1 MGTTQ
6 TALEQ
11 NAATAVV
18 FVLAIEG
25 HGVLYC
31 SDQSLTAA
39 VLTSWTAYDWTV
51 CRGGLEIPGEVT
63 SKFVPF
69 GKDASISP
77 EPLSF
82 RILDPLLAE
91 TMFATELATGELSR
105 LKFDSQP
112 DDTTIEAKDVSG
124 FAASGNAFLGIEQFS
139 YGSKTGADTLNV
151 NDRGIYSPFAGNV
164 DPILWGRRHQAT
176 ILADANVAARVV
188 SFAYEP
194 PRESLPTRMAT
205 WGSGRSVPA
214 NEVMEFFWAVGLH
227 KDDLGTTIEHHQQGS
242 LPDIYFPTNE
252 MRLIIFVGERQVGD
266 QLSNITYGWDEWDV

>member
-39 VLTSWTAYDWTV
+39 VLTAWTAYDWTI
-51 CRGGLEIPGEVT
+51 CRGGLETPGEVT

-77 EPLSF
+77 EPMSF

-91 TMFATELATGELSR
+91 TMFATEKSGGALS
-105 LKFDSQP
+105 KMTANSVP
-112 DDTTIEAKDVSG
+112 NDTTIDVKSNAD
-124 FAASGNAFLGIEQFS
+124 FAA
-139 YGSKTGADTLNV
+139 
-151 NDRGIYSPFAGNV
+151 
-164 DPILWGRRHQAT
+164 
-176 ILADANVAARVV
+176 
-188 SFAYEP
+188 
-194 PRESLPTRMAT
+194 
-205 WGSGRSVPA
+205 
-214 NEVMEFFWAVGLH
+214 
-227 KDDLGTTIEHHQQGS
+227 
-242 LPDIYFPTNE
+242 
-252 MRLIIFVGERQVGD
+252 
-266 QLSNITYGWDEWDV
+266 